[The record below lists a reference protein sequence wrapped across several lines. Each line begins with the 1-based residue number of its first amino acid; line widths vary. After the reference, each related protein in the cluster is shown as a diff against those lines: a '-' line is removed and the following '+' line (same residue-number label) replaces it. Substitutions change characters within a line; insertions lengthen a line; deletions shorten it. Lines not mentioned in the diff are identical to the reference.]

1 MKNLQFNPYKC
12 EAGRVRSK
20 NSKPFLASPRLVVR
34 GKNLT
39 PSSPQHF
46 YGEGKI
52 YVGRSGERWVKQ
64 DGAKLSSLTMGY
76 YREESYG
83 SGLKTLVKGFKSKIS

>member
-1 MKNLQFNPYKC
+1 MRRDELGLKILNP
-12 EAGRVRSK
+12 SL
-20 NSKPFLASPRLVVR
+20 PHLALWY
-34 GKNLT
+34 GAKI
-39 PSSPQHF
+39 SPQHF

-52 YVGRSGERWVKQ
+52 YVERSGERWVKQ
-64 DGAKLSSLTMGY
+64 DGAKLSSLTTGY